1 MKNTFSKIVAFI
13 LVCVLATACL
23 ASCGGG
29 KQNNNNNND
38 NTNNNGGGET
48 VYSLELRA
56 DKTQAVC
63 GEKVTLSAFLKSQ
76 GSETAYNEAVYT
88 IVEGAEY
95 ASISGNVLTIGSNAK
110 DGTVI
115 KVKTSKDGV
124 DSNVVTVTVIPSTYV
139 ESIFIRTNS
148 ESTSIMKGT
157 TVGLVANISPA
168 GIAQSFIQWEIIEGA
183 EYASITGDAL
193 TISADAESG
202 ATVKVQAT
210 FGEVVSNVITL
221 TVAATQEE
229 INAGKYHISIANNNL
244 VIDKNGYNA
253 PLIYVQVF
261 DYNFNMVNNASV
273 EYQVVEG
280 ESLLSLT
287 PNGYIC
293 SLEAKG
299 HGTAKVQ
306 ISISGTNITEE
317 VTVDV
322 IVPPT
327 AVTLPEVFS
336 ERPMEY
342 NFSMRDSLPFV
353 PGIVGENACTDI
365 AYTFSHES
373 GATGD
378 EVAVYENGAITFKK
392 TGRVIVTA
400 QSNSGSRVEASVS
413 YTFNINDGYNVYNF
427 AELNAL
433 VESNAYN
440 GQEIN
445 LVVLDKV
452 VGAGDYQYGYSL
464 VPPAALL
471 PADQQTVASIVEG
484 VKVDGVVNRLT
495 GETLNGV
502 LVDATVKAYNKSFWL
517 NGNDHTIDASQLR
530 VYSLTE
536 LEEYCGTDKHT
547 GDYML
552 IQSLLS
558 VIPTHENTNGMSF
571 SVKAYDIEV
580 KGNCGIDYDPKNYRN
595 DGNVGTLGVVDKGLD
610 VGSRHFT
617 AHYYI
622 DADNLTGSGFYG
634 AFNFHGIVANGK
646 VSNVYAYNCY
656 STGIFSRS
664 SIITFENLKFGPCGA
679 TGIELAAEMCDEAGL
694 NNDEN
699 QTVTILGTIE
709 ASTNLNDGSTNYFNN
724 YVVGGAT
731 IPYIINGNVIMYPE
745 HFTNHIRNAN
755 GQFVF
760 VSLVFMDVYTF
771 EANTSVINYPSYQQG
786 GIIDITAL
794 PTDGIDTTHQ
804 FIRMPVYIEMPGVG
818 TVQAGTALFLNLN
831 YGK

>member
-1 MKNTFSKIVAFI
+1 MKNTIKKV
-13 LVCVLATACL
+13 LVLLFVFVLATACF
-23 ASCGGG
+23 ASC
-29 KQNNNNNND
+29 KKPDNNQGNN
-38 NTNNNGGGET
+38 NTNNGGET
-48 VYSLELRA
+48 VYSLELRS

-63 GEKVTLSAFLKSQ
+63 GEQVTLSAFLKSQ
-76 GSETAYNEAVYT
+76 GSETPYNEAVYT
-88 IVEGAEY
+88 IVEGADY
-95 ASISGNVLTIGSNAK
+95 ATISGNVLTIGSNAA

-124 DSNVVTVTVIPSTYV
+124 DSNVVAITVIPSTYV
-139 ESIFIRTNS
+139 ESIFISTNS

-168 GIAQSFIQWEIIEGA
+168 GIAQSFIQWEITEGA
-183 EYASITGDAL
+183 DYATITGDAL
-193 TISADAESG
+193 TIKSDAPAGSI
-202 ATVKVQAT
+202 VKVRAT
-210 FGEVVSNVITL
+210 FGEVVSNEISL

-229 INAGKYHISIANNNL
+229 INAGKYHISITNNNL
-244 VIDKNGYNA
+244 VVDKNGYNA
-253 PLIYVQVF
+253 PIIYVQVF
-261 DYNFNMVNNASV
+261 DYNFDVVSDAKV
-273 EYQVVEG
+273 EYQVIEG
-280 ESLLSLT
+280 ESLLALS
-287 PNGYIC
+287 PAGYIC

-306 ISISGTNITEE
+306 VSISGTTISEE

-336 ERPMEY
+336 ERPIEY
-342 NFSMRDSLPFV
+342 NFSMRDSLPFA
-353 PGIVGENACTDI
+353 PGIIGENACTDI
-365 AYTFSHES
+365 AYTFTHES

-392 TGRVIVTA
+392 TGRVIVNA

-433 VESNAYN
+433 VESGAYN

-471 PADQQTVASIVEG
+471 PADQQTVAAIVEG
-484 VKVDGVVNRLT
+484 VVVDGVVNRLN

-502 LVDATVKAYNKSFWL
+502 RVDASVKAYNKSIWI
-517 NGNDHTIDASQLR
+517 NGNEHTIDASQLR
-530 VYSLTE
+530 VFNMTE
-536 LEEYCGTDKHT
+536 LEEYCGEDKNTANYTIIDSLISVVPTTTDSNSK
-547 GDYML
+547 
-552 IQSLLS
+552 
-558 VIPTHENTNGMSF
+558 SF
-571 SVKAYDIEV
+571 SVKAYDLEF
-580 KGNCGIDYDPKNYRN
+580 KGNCGIDYDPKNYRD
-595 DGNVGTLGVVDKGLD
+595 DGYVGTIGVVDKGLNI
-610 VGSRHFT
+610 GSKYYT

-634 AFNFHGIVANGK
+634 AFNFHGIVGNGK

-656 STGIFSRS
+656 STGIFCRS

-679 TGIELAAEMCDEAGL
+679 TGIELAAENCAEAGL

-699 QTVTILGTIE
+699 QTVTILGTID
-709 ASTNLNDGSTNYFNN
+709 AATNLNAGNTNYFNN

-731 IPYIINGNVIMYPE
+731 IPYIINGNVVMYPE
-745 HFTNHIRNAN
+745 NMTNHIRNEN
-755 GQFVF
+755 GEFIF
-760 VSLVFMDVYTF
+760 VSLVFMDVYSF

-786 GIIDITAL
+786 GIIEITSL
-794 PTDGIDTTHQ
+794 PVDGVDTVHQ
-804 FIRMPVYIEMPGVG
+804 FVRMPIYIDLPGVG